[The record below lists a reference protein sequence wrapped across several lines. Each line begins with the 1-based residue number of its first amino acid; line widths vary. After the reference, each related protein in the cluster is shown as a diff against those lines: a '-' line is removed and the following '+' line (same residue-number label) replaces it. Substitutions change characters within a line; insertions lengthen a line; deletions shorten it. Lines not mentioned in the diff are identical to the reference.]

1 MKDIKVG
8 TQVSRQP
15 AGIMLDGVVT
25 RVDTEN
31 QTAGGVWR
39 VEDGLLAQTEKFSNL
54 IVIKKD
60 EEDQRSS

>member
-31 QTAGGVWR
+31 QTAGVVWR